1 MDGKILQPKMEV
13 KVDPQLLELSRSGK
27 DVKGAK
33 HVHDFL
39 LALAA
44 CNTIVPLVVDDT
56 SDSPVKLLD
65 YQGESPDEQ
74 ALAYAA
80 AAYGFMLTE
89 RTSGHI
95 VINIQGE
102 RQRYLFTMFFWVSY
116 YQFLGHILTNILI
129 MVTTATSVIV
139 KMTVC
144 QVVNWLETV
153 WLLIFNYSGIS
164 KISIREEYVY
174 LKVKTWICK

>member
-27 DVKGAK
+27 DTKGAK

-56 SDSPVKLLD
+56 SDSTVKLLD

-102 RQRYLFTMFFWVSY
+102 RQRYLFTTFFFLFY
-116 YQFLGHILTNILI
+116 CQFLGHF
-129 MVTTATSVIV
+129 
-139 KMTVC
+139 C
-144 QVVNWLETV
+144 
-153 WLLIFNYSGIS
+153 
-164 KISIREEYVY
+164 
-174 LKVKTWICK
+174 